1 MSQTIPNDPFTQELQ
16 RIGQWIAAG
25 QLPEAA
31 QALNA
36 AQQRFPRDARIALLG
51 VRLADKAGNLPG
63 AMQAARRA
71 VALEPGWHVALTEL
85 AVLLARQGENK
96 EALAQMRHAVAL
108 QPSNVQVLRVASA
121 VARQAGEV
129 EQAMTWAHTSLQHDP
144 ADTELRLGLAGM
156 LAGQG
161 QHAQARKEYEH
172 VLQAQPNQAE
182 ALWGLLMCAIHLK
195 DGDEAKRLADIFI
208 IRLPDDER
216 VRYWHA
222 IAHGQTPATQPPS
235 VVGSLFDD
243 YAPRFDLHLVRGLQY
258 KVPQRAAEILLAQY
272 PDRRF
277 NLLDLGCGTGL
288 LGLYLGPI
296 QGFMIGVDLS
306 EPMIAQ
312 AARHNLYARFHKVN
326 LLDALRD
333 TPSEHYEAIACLDA
347 LVYVGDLAPVIPN
360 ALRILKPGGCFIFS
374 CETAA
379 EDEPDLVLRTGSNRY
394 AHKASAVE
402 RACREAGFG
411 DVRIEHLEALRME
424 RGQPLPGFLVTARK
438 PAATA

>member
-25 QLPEAA
+25 QLQEAA

-36 AQQRFPRDARIALLG
+36 AQERFPRDARIALLG
-51 VRLADKAGNLPG
+51 VRLADKAGNLRG
-63 AMQAARRA
+63 ALQAARRA
-71 VALEPGWHVALTEL
+71 VALEPGWHVAVMEL
-85 AVLLARQGENK
+85 AVLLARQQEYK
-96 EALAQMRHAVAL
+96 EALAQARHAVAL
-108 QPSNVQVLRVASA
+108 QPRSAQVLRLAAA
-121 VARQAGEV
+121 VANQAEDL
-129 EQAMTWAHTSLQHDP
+129 EQAIIWAKTSLQLAPD
-144 ADTELRLGLAGM
+144 DIELRLGLAGM
-156 LAGQG
+156 LSKKQQYAE
-161 QHAQARKEYEH
+161 AKQAYEA
-172 VLQAQPNQAE
+172 VLQAQPNQGE

-195 DGDEAKRLADIFI
+195 DEDEAKRLADIFI
-208 IRLPDDER
+208 IRFPDDER

-222 IAHGQTPATQPPS
+222 VAHGQTPATQPTS
-235 VVGSLFDD
+235 VVGDLFDD
-243 YAPRFDLHLVRGLQY
+243 YAHRFDLHLVRGLQY

-288 LGLYLGPI
+288 LGVYLGPI

-312 AARHNLYARFHKVN
+312 AARHNLYARFHQVN

-333 TPSEHYEAIACLDA
+333 TPADHYEAIACLDA
-347 LVYVGDLAPVIPN
+347 LVYVGDLTPVIPN

-379 EDEPDLVLRTGSNRY
+379 EDEADLVLRTGSNRY

-411 DVRIEHLEALRME
+411 DVQIEPLEALRME
-424 RGQPLPGFLVTARK
+424 GGQPLPGFLVTARK